1 MKKTLATLA
10 VATAMSFGFLR
21 AADDYVVYEGK
32 EGAGKDKAQAT
43 TQKTAPK
50 GTMVLLCPKQ
60 STGGTKVNVQ
70 CAQGE
75 KCCYHPLF
83 DNGSC
88 VPQSE
93 GCLGIVNPLPLV
105 QR

>member
-1 MKKTLATLA
+1 MRLGFAVMCALA
-10 VATAMSFGFLR
+10 VIVTMSIDANAQGPS
-21 AADDYVVYEGK
+21 K